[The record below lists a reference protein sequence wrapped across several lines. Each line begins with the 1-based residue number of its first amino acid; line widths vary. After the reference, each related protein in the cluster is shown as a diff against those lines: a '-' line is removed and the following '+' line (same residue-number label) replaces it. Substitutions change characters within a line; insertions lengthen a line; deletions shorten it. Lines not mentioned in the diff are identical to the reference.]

1 MRGFASIRNII
12 SGFFFF
18 FSERFELVTLPLVF
32 CQLMQMK
39 SNIIQLLSAVQVDTV
54 VRVQQVSNVI
64 AFASSV
70 IDEVTV
76 EAQVI

>member
-1 MRGFASIRNII
+1 MVSHLLGTLS
-12 SGFFFF
+12 SVFFF
-18 FSERFELVTLPLVF
+18 FSERFELVTSPLVF
-32 CQLMQMK
+32 FQLMQMK
-39 SNIIQLLSAVQVDTV
+39 SNIIQLISAIQVETV

-70 IDEVTV
+70 IGEVTV

>member
-1 MRGFASIRNII
+1 
-12 SGFFFF
+12 
-18 FSERFELVTLPLVF
+18 
-32 CQLMQMK
+32 MK
-39 SNIIQLLSAVQVDTV
+39 SNIIQLLSAIPVDTV

>member
-1 MRGFASIRNII
+1 
-12 SGFFFF
+12 
-18 FSERFELVTLPLVF
+18 
-32 CQLMQMK
+32 MQMK
-39 SNIIQLLSAVQVDTV
+39 SNIIQLISAIQVDTV

-70 IDEVTV
+70 IGEVTV